1 MNISFGGTEKMAGVS
16 ESALVLRGVSKAF
29 SSQVAVDQ
37 IDLELRRGEFLTLL
51 GSSGSG
57 KTTTLN
63 MVAGFIQPTAGR
75 ILIDGQDAT
84 HIPPHKRGIGMVFQ
98 NYALFPHLTV
108 AQNIGF
114 PLTRTPKAE
123 RAVLVRDAL
132 RLVGLEGVGD
142 RYPRQLSGGQQQ
154 RIAFA
159 RAVVYRPRLLLMDEP
174 FGALDKRLRETLQLE
189 VRRLHRELGITIL
202 HVTHDQEE
210 ALVLSD
216 RIAIFSRGRIE
227 QLDSPKGVYEHPKTL
242 FVADFIGDANI
253 FHGEISDEGGKIAV
267 GGDGWRLYGQAQ
279 PKEVLRTGARGG
291 LVVRPDKISLAPV
304 GSPSETGAQRIVGR
318 VRQVMYLGNSVKYE
332 LDALNQTIYAC
343 PRADA
348 AAYAPNPGED
358 VSLEWRL
365 EHGIVLAAP

>member
-1 MNISFGGTEKMAGVS
+1 MAEVS
-16 ESALVLRGVSKAF
+16 KPSLILQGITKAF
-29 SSQVAVDQ
+29 SSLVAVDA

-75 ILIDGQDAT
+75 ILIDGRDAT

-108 AQNIGF
+108 GQNIGF
-114 PLTRTPKAE
+114 PLTRTPKVE
-123 RAVLVRDAL
+123 RAGLIREAL
-132 RLVGLEGVGD
+132 RLVGLEGLED
-142 RYPRQLSGGQQQ
+142 RFPRQLSGGQQQ

-189 VRRLHRELGITIL
+189 VRRLHQDLGITIL

-227 QLDSPKGVYEHPKTL
+227 QLDSPRGIYERPKTL
-242 FVADFIGDANI
+242 FVADFIGEANI
-253 FHGEISDEGGKIAV
+253 FRGAISNDGGKVAV
-267 GGDGWRLYGQAQ
+267 AGNGWHLYGPAQ
-279 PKEVLRTGARGG
+279 PNEALMPGSRAG
-291 LVVRPDKISLAPV
+291 LVVRPDKISLAPL
-304 GSPSETGAQRIVGR
+304 GSPNAPGLQRIVGR
-318 VRQVMYLGNSVKYE
+318 VRQVVYLGDTVKYE
-332 LDALNQTIYAC
+332 LEALNQTVYAR
-343 PRADA
+343 PRADTSSF
-348 AAYAPNPGED
+348 APSPGEEAY
-358 VSLEWRL
+358 LEWRM
-365 EHGIVLAAP
+365 EHGILVPAT

>member
-1 MNISFGGTEKMAGVS
+1 MADVSQPALILQGVT
-16 ESALVLRGVSKAF
+16 KAF
-29 SSQVAVDQ
+29 ASLVAVDA
-37 IDLELRRGEFLTLL
+37 IDLELRTGEFLTLL

-63 MVAGFIQPTAGR
+63 MVAGFIKPTEGR
-75 ILIDGQDAT
+75 ILIDGHDAT

-108 AQNIGF
+108 GQNIGF

-123 RAVLVRDAL
+123 RAGLVREAL
-132 RLVGLEGVGD
+132 RLVGLEGLED
-142 RYPRQLSGGQQQ
+142 RFPRQLSGGQQQ

-189 VRRLHRELGITIL
+189 VRRLHQELGITIL

-210 ALVLSD
+210 AIVLSD

-227 QLDSPKGVYEHPKTL
+227 QLDSPKGIYERPKTL

-253 FHGEISDEGGKIAV
+253 FRGEISHDGGNIAV
-267 GGDGWRLYGQAQ
+267 EGDGWCLHGPSQHSGEFTAGTRA
-279 PKEVLRTGARGG
+279 G
-291 LVVRPDKISLAPV
+291 LVVRPDKISLASV
-304 GSPSETGAQRIVGR
+304 NSPITPGIQRIMAR
-318 VRQVMYLGNSVKYE
+318 VRQVVYLGETVKYE
-332 LDALNQTIYAC
+332 LEALDQTVYAR

-348 AAYAPNPGED
+348 SAFAPVPGEEAY
-358 VSLEWRL
+358 LEWRL
-365 EHGIVLAAP
+365 EHGMIVQGT